1 MKDKF
6 NNIEMKIY
14 EALGVNLFKKF
25 IFKLRDI
32 ALLPITSKMNKRD
45 RYDYLYNTHSNYNI
59 GQRKDLQSLR
69 NFKKYIW
76 FNAGVHIFSLYFCSV
91 SVKNIFSLAT
101 NNLAVVLLSTFN
113 IALIVLNIYC
123 IMLQRYNAIRIN
135 KTIRKYATLEQKKK
149 AKICNELMVEKQ
161 ITDNLTHE
169 IIKNKQVRPIT
180 FEEFLQTATLEQLK
194 NYHNVLITMQKCSYQ
209 YKDYLPINIPLQ
221 KRKILK
227 IDKKKEIDI

>member
-149 AKICNELMVEKQ
+149 AKICNELMAEKQ

-194 NYHNVLITMQKCSYQ
+194 NYHNVLITMQKCSSYR

-227 IDKKKEIDI
+227 IDKKKK

>member
-25 IFKLRDI
+25 IFKLLDI

-91 SVKNIFSLAT
+91 SVKNIFSLAA

-209 YKDYLPINIPLQ
+209 YKDYLPINIPL
-221 KRKILK
+221 
-227 IDKKKEIDI
+227 